1 MVLRNSGEYGERI
14 QILQGEQEMN
24 KAACPGALSSPRGS
38 CGLLASCSVSSLN
51 ISLPE
56 VSAQV

>member
-38 CGLLASCSVSSLN
+38 CGLLAFCSVSSLN
-51 ISLPE
+51 ISLP
-56 VSAQV
+56 